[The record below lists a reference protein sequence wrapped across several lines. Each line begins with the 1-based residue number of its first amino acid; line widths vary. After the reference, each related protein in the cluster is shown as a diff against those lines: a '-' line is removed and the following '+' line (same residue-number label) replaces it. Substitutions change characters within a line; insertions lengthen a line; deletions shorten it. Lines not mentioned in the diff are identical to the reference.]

1 MNFLQVPAKN
11 SDTHCEV
18 MTNEP
23 ASHANGTNPV
33 PAAVLCRDCGQVL
46 PSGAAQGFCPHCIFR
61 EMGAASGDDPAV
73 PLRNMGSYEL
83 LEVIGRGG
91 MGTVYRAQHTRTGA
105 ERALK
110 MISAG
115 ELASPTARRR
125 FLQEAGA
132 AAALQH
138 PGIVTIHEAGAQD
151 GMPFFVMDYVPG
163 RTLADAVKEKPMP
176 PHAAAACMAKVAG
189 AIQHAHE
196 SGVMHRDLKPSNILL
211 DHLGEPRVADFGLA
225 RHVNSE
231 SSLTGSQQ
239 ILGSPAYMSPEQA
252 AGGTKNVTATNDVY
266 ALGAVLYHLLTGR
279 PPFQGDSPQ
288 AVLRQVSDDEPVPPR
303 RILPTIPRDL
313 ETISLKCMEKNPARR
328 YGSAAA
334 LAQDLQHFLHGEPI
348 LARPV
353 SMAGRWLRRARRN
366 PALTAMG
373 AVLVAGAII
382 GLSFIIHKNRE
393 LSRSDAAKTTA
404 LTEKEATLAESLLWQ
419 AEFQR
424 TTGRLGQR
432 EGSLEA
438 LRAALKLPLTTEQ
451 RRRARNAA
459 IAALAL
465 PDAKFRPRPDLP
477 VPATPALAMTD
488 RLAKRY
494 ACVTADGR
502 LTITDL
508 KTNAVITTHDP
519 APHRIDALLNW
530 SQDGLVLAYRYD
542 GTRLGILHPKFG
554 PTFWDEQVW
563 PSPEAALPNQV
574 VFQPIRDNA
583 LIRPWYVIHPDREGS
598 LLIREAWTG
607 FIRHRLPPPP
617 GPLPEWR
624 ALGYSL
630 ARNLL
635 AAACGSRPEIVIWNM
650 DASPPVIERTL
661 QCRAI
666 VQSLDWE
673 NIENWLLAGD
683 VTGSL
688 TAWDVRTGEAQP
700 PFEGH
705 TQPVFSTVSGPAD
718 NFRYLSSAADGTLR
732 MWDRGAL
739 RPILTMPGTSTRLCL
754 DGPEW
759 RVGPVTYDGQTG
771 WYDLRWPSGFAWL
784 SPPAN
789 SDGVRAITWHPD
801 GQLFASLTGNSVVIF
816 LRANGSSNTLVIPAN
831 HPEALRFTP
840 NGRWLASADADGL
853 HLSGIQRR
861 TKGQEAALI
870 RAGTDRVLLE
880 GTCHDVCF
888 DSTGTRMATVRHHGM
903 LEVREMNPK
912 TDEAGTVRHTFAVT
926 PATRCALSSDGR
938 WLAAGSPGN
947 SDATVW
953 DLNSGTIASEPAA
966 VRTARSW
973 LPAFSPDNKWLAWS
987 GRTTLVQ
994 SPDNWAGVQTIAAP
1008 PNESSGRGAVFIP
1021 SAADKTLWLAV
1032 AAADQ
1037 EVHLFR
1043 ADTPFTNL
1051 LILRPP
1057 TGTPIGA
1064 MSVSRLGSLVCAV
1077 PKGEVHLWDLVGL
1090 RRETTKLGLGW
1101 EDR

>member
-1 MNFLQVPAKN
+1 MMNESPPNTNGIAPAP
-11 SDTHCEV
+11 E
-18 MTNEP
+18 
-23 ASHANGTNPV
+23 
-33 PAAVLCRDCGQVL
+33 AVLCRDCGQAL
-46 PSGAAQGFCPHCIFR
+46 PAGGAQGFCPHCIFR
-61 EMGAASGDDPAV
+61 EMDAAPGDDPAV

-91 MGTVYRAQHTRTGA
+91 MGTVYRAQHTATGA

-115 ELASPTARRR
+115 ELASPNARRR

-138 PGIVTIHEAGAQD
+138 PGIVTIQEVGAQD

-163 RTLADAVKEKPMP
+163 RTLAESVREKPMP
-176 PHAAAACMAKVAG
+176 PHAAAACMAKVAS

-196 SGVMHRDLKPSNILL
+196 SGVLHRDLKPSNILL

-225 RHVNSE
+225 RHVNAE

-252 AGGTKNVTATNDVY
+252 AGGTKNVTAATDVY

-279 PPFQGDSPQ
+279 APFHGDSPH

-303 RILPTIPRDL
+303 RILPSLPREL
-313 ETISLKCMEKNPARR
+313 ETIALKCMEKNSSRR
-328 YGSAAA
+328 YSSAAA
-334 LAQDLQHFLHGEPI
+334 LEADLRRFLQGEPI
-348 LARPV
+348 FARPV
-353 SMAGRWLRRARRN
+353 SVAGRWTRRARRN

-373 AVLVAGAII
+373 ALLVAGAVA
-382 GLSFIIHKNRE
+382 GLTFIIHKNRE
-393 LSRSDAAKTTA
+393 LSRSDAEKTTA

-438 LRAALKLPLTTEQ
+438 IRQAMKLPLTPEQ
-451 RRRARNAA
+451 RHRARNAA

-465 PDAKFRPRPDLP
+465 PDAKFVPRADLP

-488 RLAKRY
+488 RLATRY
-494 ACVTADGR
+494 ACVTADGK

-508 KTNAVITTHDP
+508 KTNAVITSHDP

-542 GTRLGILHPKFG
+542 GTRLGILHPKLG
-554 PTFWDEQVW
+554 PTFWGEAVW

-574 VFQPIRDNA
+574 VFQPIRNA
-583 LIRPWYVIHPDREGS
+583 DLIRPWYIIHPDREGA

-607 FIRHRLPPPP
+607 FVRHRLPPPP
-617 GPLPEWR
+617 GPPPEWR

-635 AAACGSRPEIVIWNM
+635 AAACGIRPEIVIWNM
-650 DASPPVIERTL
+650 DRSPPLIERTL
-661 QCRAI
+661 LCRDI

-673 NIENWLLAGD
+673 NSENWLLAGD
-683 VTGSL
+683 VTGRL

-705 TQPVFSTVSGPAD
+705 TQPVFSTVSGRA
-718 NFRYLSSAADGTLR
+718 NNYRHISSAADGTLR
-732 MWDRGAL
+732 MWDRGGL
-739 RPILTMPGTSTRLCL
+739 RPILTLPGTATRLCL
-754 DGPEW
+754 DNFER
-759 RVGPVTYDGQTG
+759 RVGPVSWDGRTG
-771 WYDLRWPSGFAWL
+771 WYDLHWPRGFALL
-784 SPPAN
+784 SPPVK

-801 GQLFASLTGNSVVIF
+801 GGLFASLTGNSAVVF
-816 LRANGSSNTLVIPAN
+816 RRGKGSSNTLIIPAN
-831 HPEALRFTP
+831 RPEALRFTP
-840 NGRWLASADADGL
+840 NGRWLAIADADGL
-853 HLSGIQRR
+853 QLAGIQRS
-861 TKGQEAALI
+861 TNGQQAALT
-870 RAGTDRVLLE
+870 RAGNDHVLLH
-880 GTCHDVCF
+880 GACHDVCF
-888 DSTGTRMATVRHHGM
+888 DAAGTRMATVRHNGL
-903 LEVREMNPK
+903 LEVRVMNPQ
-912 TDEAGTVRHTFAVT
+912 TDDAGAVQHTFQVT
-926 PATRCALSSDGR
+926 PATRCALSPNGR

-947 SDATVW
+947 PDATVW
-953 DLNSGTIASEPAA
+953 DLETGKIATEPAA

-973 LPAFSPDNKWLAWS
+973 LPVFSPDNHWLAWS

-994 SPDNWAGVQTIAAP
+994 RPDNWNSVQPIAAP
-1008 PNESSGRGAVFIP
+1008 ANESSGRAAAFIP
-1021 SAADKTLWLAV
+1021 SGNDKTLWLAV
-1032 AAADQ
+1032 AAADE

-1043 ADTPFTNL
+1043 AGTPFTKL

-1057 TGTPIGA
+1057 TGAPVGA
-1064 MSVSRLGSLVCAV
+1064 MSVSSAGSLVCAI
-1077 PKGEVHLWDLVGL
+1077 PKGEVHLWDLTGL
-1090 RRETTKLGLGW
+1090 RQETTKLGLGW
-1101 EDR
+1101 EEH